1 MFTLKIIVLFT
12 VIVSLHYDFCW
23 CRCVDAEYEMNGQC
37 CPMCA
42 AGYRVYSHCTDDDGS
57 TVCGP
62 CPESTHIDEPSG
74 LTTCFACTVC
84 EESRGL
90 RVNKACTRGSDT
102 VCEPLE
108 QFYCTERIKGSCR
121 NAEKHSEC
129 SPGQYIKQA
138 GTPSTDTV
146 CADCE
151 ADTYS
156 DGSFSSCLP
165 HTQCEALGL
174 TETSPGTR
182 SSDRECGNTTARI
195 AIGVT
200 VTLIIIIIAVVSF
213 SIVHIR
219 KKKRSGSGTQE
230 KGNDSKEKASMVV
243 GGCVKAEPNGLEKK

>member
-1 MFTLKIIVLFT
+1 MCCFLGNH
-12 VIVSLHYDFCW
+12 VS
-23 CRCVDAEYEMNGQC
+23 
-37 CPMCA
+37 
-42 AGYRVYSHCTDDDGS
+42 SHCTDDTS
-57 TVCGP
+57 TTCGP
-62 CPESTHIDEPSG
+62 CPKFTYIDEPSG
-74 LTTCFACTVC
+74 LTKCFACTVC
-84 EESRGL
+84 DASRGL

-174 TETSPGTR
+174 TETTPGTR

-213 SIVHIR
+213 TIVLIR
-219 KKKRSGSGTQE
+219 KKKRSGRGKHAGTQE
-230 KGNDSKEKASMVV
+230 MGNDSKERVSMADD
-243 GGCVKAEPNGLEKK
+243 GCINSEPNRLE